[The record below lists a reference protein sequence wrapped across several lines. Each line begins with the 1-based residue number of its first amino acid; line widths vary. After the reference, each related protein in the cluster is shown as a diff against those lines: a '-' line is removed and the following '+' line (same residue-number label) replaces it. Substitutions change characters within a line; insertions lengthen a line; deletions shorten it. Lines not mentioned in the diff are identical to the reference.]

1 MIKKILKILLFFAF
15 FFSCK
20 SEKIKIYEKE
30 ETIYADSLGIEKI
43 KIETH

>member
-1 MIKKILKILLFFAF
+1 MIKKTLKILLFFAF
-15 FFSCK
+15 CYSCK

-30 ETIYADSLGIEKI
+30 ETIYIDTLGIEKI